1 MGPRSSGVSLGCGLR
16 KEASQGPGRIWA
28 GGEGES
34 RHLRVTLGSTGAGSR
49 WPCVPSGLRVTHWA
63 EASLT
68 QKRGWGLMSA
78 KSSRADIECPLL
90 CDLRQVS

>member
-34 RHLRVTLGSTGAGSR
+34 RHLRVTLGSTGAGPR
-49 WPCVPSGLRVTHWA
+49 WPCSFGPASHTLGRGLSNSA
-63 EASLT
+63 ERLGPDVCKE
-68 QKRGWGLMSA
+68 QPR
-78 KSSRADIECPLL
+78 
-90 CDLRQVS
+90 

>member
-1 MGPRSSGVSLGCGLR
+1 MGPHSSGVSLGCGLR

-34 RHLRVTLGSTGAGSR
+34 GPLVSSRHQSDSR
-49 WPCVPSGLRVTHWA
+49 GLCVPWGLRVTHRA

-68 QKRGWGLMSA
+68 QKRSWGLMSA
-78 KSSRADIECPLL
+78 KSSHAEIECPML